1 MFGFTARHVKSS
13 MNIESSPDAC
23 NPVKQRMETDGWYI
37 DLAYGIDCDSGAGAA
52 ARWSPRGGCQDRTVF
67 RRQGAARTGLPLM
80 ETTIMYGPDGKEM
93 FSSTKEVIELSR
105 APLDAALFDVPA
117 GYTEAANMQELYGMP
132 DAGSMTMPSEAQQAV
147 GQMNGGV
154 NNTVSGMETKKPGVL
169 RVGVA
174 TINNKAGKPVSLDS
188 LRVRLIGG
196 IEGTGLDAVPLN
208 ALSQLEAEAEC
219 KAKQCDFILLTDIS
233 GLKSS
238 AAKKIGGMFGRAA
251 GVEGIDKTE
260 AKVDFR
266 LFAVG
271 ESSPRLQ
278 SSATAKQEGD
288 EESAGMAIDTE
299 AKQVAAAVRR
309 RS

>member
-1 MFGFTARHVKSS
+1 
-13 MNIESSPDAC
+13 
-23 NPVKQRMETDGWYI
+23 
-37 DLAYGIDCDSGAGAA
+37 
-52 ARWSPRGGCQDRTVF
+52 VF

-117 GYTEAANMQELYGMP
+117 GYTEAGNMQELYGMP
-132 DAGSMTMPSEAQQAV
+132 DAGSMTMPSEAQQTV
-147 GQMNGGV
+147 GQMDGGV
-154 NNTVSGMETKKPGVL
+154 NNSVSGMETKKPGML

-174 TINNKAGKPVSLDS
+174 TINNKAGKPVSIDS

-196 IEGTGLDAVPLN
+196 LEGSGLDAVPLN

-299 AKQVAAAVRR
+299 AKQVAAAVRK